1 MLTTAPTQH
10 SILILR
16 ARISVIVWLMIQ
28 SQNLEF
34 SRQQIDD
41 VYFHFSYYL
50 RALFSHESDE
60 LGRRLALSSWWAHHI
75 LSFIIGTRSFSL
87 LFTFLKLIRPLFFIF
102 LFVLYFIAF
111 VFVHYVDIDIGGPGM
126 MNMPRR
132 DRKRTREIWNS
143 KMKWKRARQK
153 KRNLNSQRWLEP
165 FREDRE
171 LRYILQVNASLFFL

>member
-16 ARISVIVWLMIQ
+16 TRISVIVWLMIQ

-60 LGRRLALSSWWAHHI
+60 LGFWSSWWAHHI
-75 LSFIIGTRSFSL
+75 LSFIIGTRSFSI
-87 LFTFLKLIRPLFFIF
+87 LFTFYKLIRPLFFIF
-102 LFVLYFIAF
+102 FFVLYFIAF
-111 VFVHYVDIDIGGPGM
+111 VSVHYVDIDIGGPG
-126 MNMPRR
+126 NDEHAEAR
-132 DRKRTREIWNS
+132 S
-143 KMKWKRARQK
+143 KAH
-153 KRNLNSQRWLEP
+153 KRNMKFQNEMETSTTKETKLKLWTMAGAISR
-165 FREDRE
+165 R
-171 LRYILQVNASLFFL
+171 